1 MTVGSGRMWEGEV
14 HILVRYL
21 LHYCIKVCTYYSTF
35 KIYIQFKRSIT
46 ILFMENATGTLA

>member
-21 LHYCIKVCTYYSTF
+21 LHYCIRVCTYYSTF

-46 ILFMENATGTLA
+46 ILFMENAIGTLA